1 MTILLLPVTIAKR
14 TEVKHSL
21 GENHLIQL
29 IGNITGG
36 ETIIMPSKLEVASEH
51 CGTVPNKTKDILD
64 TAKIERIF

>member
-1 MTILLLPVTIAKR
+1 MLLFVILISPVTVLVLPVTIAKR

-36 ETIIMPSKLEVASEH
+36 ETIMMPSFS
-51 CGTVPNKTKDILD
+51 
-64 TAKIERIF
+64 